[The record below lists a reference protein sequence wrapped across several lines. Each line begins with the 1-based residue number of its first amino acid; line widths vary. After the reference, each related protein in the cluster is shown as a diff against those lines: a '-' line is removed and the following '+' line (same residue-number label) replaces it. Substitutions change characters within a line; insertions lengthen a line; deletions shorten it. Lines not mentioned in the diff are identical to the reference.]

1 MKNRSQ
7 TKIRKVQQVN
17 LLSEQRYLKSKG
29 LINEGPMED
38 IQKCFSDAGLDI
50 NQFSACKPSNVA
62 DQQID
67 PQACI
72 KQIQQK
78 AQDPTM
84 GPKVISVVTCATSK
98 MPDLIKMGTD
108 IFKTGTDIL
117 GGIFGQK

>member
-50 NQFSACKPSNVA
+50 NQFSACTPSNVA

-67 PQACI
+67 VKACI
-72 KQIQQK
+72 NQIQQK

-84 GPKVISVVTCATSK
+84 GPEVISVVTCATSK
-98 MPDLIKMGTD
+98 MPDLFKMGTD
-108 IFKTGTDIL
+108 IFKTGIDIL